1 MTDFIVHAL
10 PAGDAD
16 PCAPARRAVVAEGR
30 EPCRRCLRNA
40 RPGEPLLLL
49 PYDPFL
55 VRSPY
60 TGEGPVYVHA
70 DGCDAHQPEP
80 DELPEQVDDR
90 RQFSVRAYDA
100 DAMMLDAQVVPGP
113 ELADHARAL
122 LSDGAAF
129 VHAHFAGPGC
139 FAFRIDHAA

>member
-1 MTDFIVHAL
+1 MSAFIVHAM
-10 PAGDAD
+10 PAGEADA
-16 PCAPARRAVVAEGR
+16 CAPAGRAVVAAGR

-40 RPGEPLLLL
+40 EPGEPLMLL

-70 DGCDAHQPEP
+70 DGCEPHAGEP
-80 DELPEQVDDR
+80 DALPEQVDAPR
-90 RQFSVRAYDA
+90 MFSLRAYDG
-100 DAMMLDAQVVPGP
+100 DAMMVDADVVPADAVADRAR
-113 ELADHARAL
+113 ELL
-122 LSDGAAF
+122 DGAAF
-129 VHAHFAGPGC
+129 IHAHFASPGC

>member
-1 MTDFIVHAL
+1 MSAFIVHAL

-16 PCAPARRAVVAEGR
+16 ACAPAGRAVVAAGR

-40 RPGEPLLLL
+40 RPGEQLLLL

-70 DGCDAHQPEP
+70 DGCDPHQPDP
-80 DELPEQVDDR
+80 R
-90 RQFSVRAYDA
+90 TRAKPRTPPPPTA
-100 DAMMLDAQVVPGP
+100 PP
-113 ELADHARAL
+113 RPRPSPAR
-122 LSDGAAF
+122 SRSRPPAA
-129 VHAHFAGPGC
+129 ASSPSAPTT
-139 FAFRIDHAA
+139 RTR

>member
-1 MTDFIVHAL
+1 MSAFIVHAL

-16 PCAPARRAVVAEGR
+16 LSAPAGRAVVAAGR

-40 RPGEPLLLL
+40 VPGENLLLL

-70 DGCDAHQPEP
+70 DDCAPHAGEP
-80 DELPEQVDDR
+80 DVLPEQVDER
-90 RQFSVRAYDA
+90 RQFSVRAYDGE
-100 DAMMLDAQVVPGP
+100 AML
-113 ELADHARAL
+113 
-122 LSDGAAF
+122 
-129 VHAHFAGPGC
+129 
-139 FAFRIDHAA
+139 